1 MDRAPVA
8 MRGIQSAARN
18 GAHSYLSTVHCA
30 FERPLSIMRLFGI
43 AFSRMGLGPCPL
55 HEALKRMIRTSNL
68 FRSRAANSRTL
79 IGNGVANGFTLM
91 ELLIVMAIIAI
102 LSLLAMASVV
112 TYIKRANGI
121 SAVNS
126 VQKIVQAEMLFSSSY
141 PAIGYACTLQALGG
155 EPASGPPSAQAAQL
169 LPSDLAAGFKSGYA
183 FTIAC
188 TDKVTV
194 NGVDRSNGF
203 TVSAV
208 PQTVGKT
215 GDRSYCSDESGQVKF
230 DPAGGTNCVQS
241 LQ

>member
-1 MDRAPVA
+1 
-8 MRGIQSAARN
+8 
-18 GAHSYLSTVHCA
+18 
-30 FERPLSIMRLFGI
+30 
-43 AFSRMGLGPCPL
+43 
-55 HEALKRMIRTSNL
+55 MIRTSFL
-68 FRSRAANSRTL
+68 SRRRTAISRTM
-79 IGNGVANGFTLM
+79 VANGFTLM

-126 VQKIVQAEMLFSSSY
+126 VQKIVQAEMLYSSSY
-141 PAIGYACTLQALGG
+141 PATGYACTLQALGG
-155 EPASGPPSAQAAQL
+155 EPNSGPPSAQAAQL

-230 DPAGGTNCVQS
+230 DPAGGANCVQS